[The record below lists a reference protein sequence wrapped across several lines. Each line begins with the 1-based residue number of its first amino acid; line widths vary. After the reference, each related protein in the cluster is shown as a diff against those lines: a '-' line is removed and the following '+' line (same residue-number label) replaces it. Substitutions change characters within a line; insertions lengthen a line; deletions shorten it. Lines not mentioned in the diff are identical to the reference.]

1 LQLLDRVDPLG
12 FQAVGLGLGRFA
24 IKQDGLFQNGLFMRI
39 VHCFRAPVGGVFRHV
54 RDLCDA
60 QIAEGHELGIV
71 CDSTTGGP
79 HEDRLLAEIA
89 PKLSLGLIRTPM
101 QRQVGL
107 GDVSSFLRTLRAL
120 RAMRPDI
127 LHGHG
132 AKGGVYA
139 RTFGTLMRLSGR
151 QVARL
156 YSPHGGTL
164 HHNAD
169 TLPGKVYFGIERSLE
184 RITDHLIFVSEYES
198 RTYKSKIGMPRC
210 PVSIV
215 YNGLRATEFEPVT
228 PEPGATDFLYIGT
241 MRDLKGP
248 DLFIAA
254 LKQVEE
260 AVGGAVTATLVGDGE
275 DLDKYIAQAKALNFG
290 ERVRFLPAMPAR
302 NGFRLGR
309 IMVVPSR
316 AEAMP
321 YIVLEGLA
329 AGKPLI
335 ATRVGGI
342 PEIFGA
348 ESEAMCDP
356 SAASLAQ
363 PMAKA
368 FAEEA
373 HWKNMMPSETI
384 LKGQFSIETMAGKI
398 SGIYH
403 QSLSP

>member
-1 LQLLDRVDPLG
+1 
-12 FQAVGLGLGRFA
+12 
-24 IKQDGLFQNGLFMRI
+24 MRI

-54 RDLCDA
+54 RDLCEA
-60 QIAEGHELGIV
+60 QITEGHELGIV

-79 HEDRLLAEIA
+79 HEDRLLAAIA

-107 GDVSSFLRTLRAL
+107 GDIASSWRTLRAL

-139 RTFGTLMRLSGR
+139 RSFGTLMRLSGR
-151 QVARL
+151 PVARL

-164 HHNAD
+164 HHSAE
-169 TLPGKVYFGIERSLE
+169 TLSGKVYFGIERSLE

-198 RTYKSKIGMPRC
+198 RTYHAKIGKPRC
-210 PVSIV
+210 ATSIV
-215 YNGLRATEFEPVT
+215 YNGLRPEEFEPVVNDG
-228 PEPGATDFLYIGT
+228 EVTDFLFIGT

-248 DLFIAA
+248 DLFITA

-260 AVGGAVTATLVGDGE
+260 TVGRPLTATLVGDGE
-275 DLDKYIAQAKALNFG
+275 DLDKYIDQVKRLDFG
-290 ERVRFLPAMPAR
+290 GRVRFLPAMPAR
-302 NGFRLGR
+302 DAFRLGR
-309 IMVVPSR
+309 LMVVPSR

-321 YIVLEGLA
+321 YIVLEALA

-342 PEIFGA
+342 PEIFGSG
-348 ESEAMCDP
+348 SEALCDP
-356 SAASLAQ
+356 SASSLATT
-363 PMAKA
+363 MARA
-368 FAEEA
+368 LSSEA
-373 HWKNMMPSETI
+373 RWKNMMPGEEI
-384 LKGQFSIETMAGKI
+384 LRERFSIEAMAGRI
-398 SGIYH
+398 SVIYR

>member
-1 LQLLDRVDPLG
+1 
-12 FQAVGLGLGRFA
+12 
-24 IKQDGLFQNGLFMRI
+24 MRI

-54 RDLCDA
+54 RDLCEA
-60 QIAEGHELGIV
+60 QTAEGHELGIV

-79 HEDRLLAEIA
+79 HEDSLLAEIA
-89 PKLSLGLIRTPM
+89 PKLALGLIRTPM

-107 GDVSSFLRTLRAL
+107 GDIASSWRTLRAL

-132 AKGGVYA
+132 AKGGFYA

-151 QVARL
+151 PVVRL

-164 HHNAD
+164 HHSAEC
-169 TLPGKVYFGIERSLE
+169 LAGKVYFGIERALE

-198 RTYKSKIGMPRC
+198 HTYQAKVGTPRC
-210 PVSIV
+210 PTSIV
-215 YNGLRATEFEPVT
+215 YNGLRAAEFEPVAND
-228 PEPGATDFLYIGT
+228 PDASDFLYVGT

-254 LKQVEE
+254 LKLVEQT
-260 AVGGAVTATLVGDGE
+260 AARPLTATLVGDGE
-275 DLDKYIAQAKALNFG
+275 DLDKCVAQAKTLGFG
-290 ERVRFLPAMPAR
+290 DRVRFLPAMPAR
-302 NGFRLGR
+302 DAFRLGR

-321 YIVLEGLA
+321 YIVLEALA

-348 ESEAMCDP
+348 QSEALADP
-356 SAASLAQ
+356 SAASLATN
-363 PMAKA
+363 MAKA
-368 FAEEA
+368 LADEA
-373 HWKNMMPSETI
+373 RWKTMMPDGKS
-384 LKGQFSIETMAGKI
+384 LKDRFSMETMAGRI
-398 SGIYH
+398 SAIYR
-403 QSLSP
+403 QSMSS

>member
-1 LQLLDRVDPLG
+1 
-12 FQAVGLGLGRFA
+12 
-24 IKQDGLFQNGLFMRI
+24 MRI

-60 QIAEGHELGIV
+60 QIAEGHELGII

-101 QRQVGL
+101 QRQVGP
-107 GDVSSFLRTLRAL
+107 GDIASSWRTLRAL

-139 RTFGTLMRLSGR
+139 RTFGTVMRLTG
-151 QVARL
+151 QPVARL

-164 HHNAD
+164 HHSVD
-169 TLPGKVYFGIERSLE
+169 TLAGKVYFGIERSLE

-198 RTYKSKIGMPRC
+198 RTYNFKIGTPRC

-215 YNGLRATEFEPVT
+215 YNGLRAGEFEPVT
-228 PEPGATDFLYIGT
+228 ADPDASDFLYIGT

-254 LKQVEE
+254 LKQVEKT
-260 AVGGAVTATLVGDGE
+260 AQRPVTATLVGDGE
-275 DLDKYIAQAKALNFG
+275 DLAKYIAQAKGLDFG

-302 NGFRLGR
+302 DAFRLGR
-309 IMVVPSR
+309 LMVVPSR

-321 YIVLEGLA
+321 YIVLEALA

-348 ESEAMCDP
+348 RSEALCDP
-356 SAASLAQ
+356 SAASLAST
-363 PMAKA
+363 MARA
-368 FAEEA
+368 FEDETS
-373 HWKNMMPSETI
+373 WKNLIPGEQN
-384 LKGQFSIETMAGKI
+384 LKEKFSIEAMAGKI
-398 SGIYH
+398 SGIYK